1 MSICSNDWFIV
12 CTFTWSIYLTV
23 FIDQVC
29 FSLNA
34 ARKVQSKKLLLR
46 TAAREAAE
54 SDAEQRHLNQTRQL
68 CPVRLRLRRNASSTA
83 ALQSSLSHNALH
95 DCRPF
100 NWCVQV
106 ILADSE
112 TDEQVRQVCSGV
124 YGSLGDFIKKKKERN
139 VVSGPWVE
147 RVLSDGNLP
156 AGKLASR
163 EDEEHLNAS

>member
-68 CPVRLRLRRNASSTA
+68 CPVRLRLHRNASSI

-124 YGSLGDFIKKKKERN
+124 YGSLGDFIKKKKRKKC
-139 VVSGPWVE
+139 SKWP
-147 RVLSDGNLP
+147 LSRACSVWWKP
-156 AGKLASR
+156 SCW
-163 EDEEHLNAS
+163 